1 MQYNLLMWDFRIT
14 SGLKLIFLVLFTSCT
29 ITSRGGNDLEKYI
42 KDQAIPLSGSADL
55 NRLVN
60 AAGNKRLVLL
70 GEASHGTHEYYFW
83 RDAISRRLISEKE
96 FNFIAVEGDFAS
108 LYELN
113 RYVKDMPGA
122 ANSARDVLE
131 NLDRWPQW
139 MWGNEEVLALAEW
152 LREYNDKLPFDR
164 KVGFYGMDVYDE
176 WRSKD
181 AVLDLLRKQDREIFG
196 QVRDY
201 YNCFQSYDRD
211 SWSYARGVQQGRP
224 DCSDQTLAVVDLIRS
239 SRDRFNEL
247 SDYEYFYLLQ
257 NTYVKHNAEKFYR
270 KSATRHDASSWNSR
284 VHHMHETVNRLL
296 DLYGE
301 GSGGIVWAH
310 NTHIGDARFTDMYNA
325 GNQNIGELSRVHHG
339 PENIFSVGFTTYKGR
354 VMAGAQWGS
363 RQQVKRIASA
373 RRNSV
378 EYILNKTDLPAFYLL
393 FDDED
398 RTHEEFMEPRGH
410 RAVGVVYNPVNEPRQ
425 YVNTILPLRYDAFI
439 FFHETKALN
448 PLR

>member
-1 MQYNLLMWDFRIT
+1 MWDFRIT
-14 SGLKLIFLVLFTSCT
+14 SGLKLLFLILFTSCT
-29 ITSRGGNDLEKYI
+29 IISQGGKDFDKYI

-60 AAGNKRLVLL
+60 AAGNNRLVLL

-83 RDAISRRLISEKE
+83 RDAISRLLISEKE

-113 RYVKDMPGA
+113 RYVKDMPGS

-181 AVLDLLRKQDREIFG
+181 AVLDFLREHDREIFR

-257 NTYVKHNAEKFYR
+257 NAYVKHNAEKFYR
-270 KSATRHDASSWNSR
+270 KSAIRRDASSWNSR

-301 GSGGIVWAH
+301 GSNGIVWAH

-339 PENIFSVGFTTYKGR
+339 PENIFSVGFTTYKGK

-378 EYILNKTDLPAFYLL
+378 EYIMNKTGLPAFYLL
-393 FDDED
+393 FDDVD

>member
-1 MQYNLLMWDFRIT
+1 MEKSRLN
-14 SGLKLIFLVLFTSCT
+14 SGLKIMFLLLFTAWTLISQ
-29 ITSRGGNDLEKYI
+29 GGKDLEKFI
-42 KDQAIPLSGSADL
+42 KDQAIPLSESSDLDMLISAADGS
-55 NRLVN
+55 
-60 AAGNKRLVLL
+60 RLVLL
-70 GEASHGTHEYYFW
+70 GEASHGTYEYYLW
-83 RDAISRRLISEKE
+83 RDVISRRLIAEKD

-131 NLDRWPQW
+131 SLDRWPQW

-152 LREYNDKLPFDR
+152 LREYNDPLPTDR

-181 AVLDLLRKQDREIFG
+181 AVLDFLREHDSEIYS
-196 QVRDY
+196 QVSNHY
-201 YNCFQSYDRD
+201 SCFKPYDRD

-224 DCSDQTLAVVDLIRS
+224 DCSNHTLAVVELIKS
-239 SRDRFNEL
+239 SRDQFNDL
-247 SDYEYFYLLQ
+247 PDSEYFYLLQ
-257 NTYVKHNAEKFYR
+257 NAYVKHNAEKFYR
-270 KSATRHDASSWNSR
+270 KSATRRDASSWNSR

-301 GSGGIVWAH
+301 ESSGIVWAH
-310 NTHIGDARFTDMYNA
+310 NTHIGDARFTDMFNA
-325 GNQNIGELSRVHHG
+325 GNQNIGELSRVYHG
-339 PENIFSVGFTTYKGR
+339 PENIFSVGFTTYKGK

-378 EYILNKTDLPAFYLL
+378 EYVMNKTGLPAFYLL

-398 RTHEEFMEPRGH
+398 RTHDKFMEPRGH

-439 FFHETKALN
+439 FFHETQALN